1 MYITLLF
8 VKITF
13 YEDMLDITNII
24 VFKKKKNHINT
35 LY

>member
-13 YEDMLDITNII
+13 YEDMLDIKNII